1 MLAGQVDCWVD
12 GHMYS
17 AQLDRSIA
25 VRLGRKIDLC
35 TWIVGNLDSW
45 IAEDINNSIAGYLHY
60 WTAR

>member
-12 GHMYS
+12 GQMYS

-25 VRLGRKIDLC
+25 VRLGRQIDLC

-45 IAEDINNSIAGYLHY
+45 IDGDINNSVAGYLHY